1 MYILTPS
8 QRLRNTVLE
17 TIHRLPM
24 SSEAVRPYLAELVDL
39 LMNLVRVENE
49 DNAVLCMKSI
59 MDIQRGQTE
68 ATGSK
73 VQPFLDLI
81 KEMFDGMSQT
91 VKDTFD
97 APSAAPNG
105 GGGGH
110 PGSTPSTGSTATFQ
124 SPRPGSPSA
133 AAAAGLDLGVDQQTT
148 RPLTKGMQS
157 FKVLAECPIIVVS
170 LLQAKGAGHQQQQ
183 QQQHGREFV
192 QQNVSEFVPLI
203 KGVLMAQARPQQ
215 LAHDEAERRGEVFF
229 GVAKDIRNRAAF
241 GDFVTAQVKTMS
253 FLAYLLRA
261 YTKHL
266 DDFLPALPNICIR
279 MLRDCPSEKSA
290 TRKELLVAIRHIINF
305 NFREIFSSKVDDLL
319 DERTLIG
326 DGLTVYETMRPL
338 AYSMLADLIHHV
350 RDKLNRTQ
358 IQRTIETFS
367 KNMLED
373 FPGTSFQT
381 MSAKLLLGMADSISS
396 LPNRE
401 DGRYFL
407 IMILHAIADKF
418 ALMNRE
424 YPNAVKLSKRHEQ
437 QQQQQQGPAGAPSRE
452 EHPAAPLSSPPDWDE
467 TDIFHATPIKT
478 SIPRDATVN
487 PVEDNKFLFRNL
499 MNGLKAMFYRLRYTN
514 PDTLHIDPANAPPNW
529 KDVSHSFTA
538 EEVEVITRL
547 FHEGAKVFRYYR
559 LEQPPSDTPYASPIE
574 YWANFY
580 MIQSGKEERELL
592 ETFATVFHCVDPA
605 TFHEVFQTQ
614 IPKLYGL
621 MFEHTALL
629 HIPQFFLASE
639 ATSPSFAGML
649 LQFLMERI
657 EDVGSA
663 DIKKSS
669 ILLRMFKLS
678 FMAVTLFSN
687 QNEQVLLPHVT
698 KLVTQAIRLSTTAD
712 EPMNYFYLLR
722 SLFRSIGG
730 GRFELLYKEILPLLE
745 MLLEV
750 LNTLLLAS
758 RKPHER
764 HLYVELCLTVPA
776 RLSNLLPHLSYLM
789 RPLVVALRADGDL
802 VGQGLRTLELC
813 VDNLTADYLDPIMAP
828 VMDDLMQAL
837 WDHLRPAPYNHFH
850 SHTTMRIL
858 GKLGGRNRK
867 FLTQPP
873 RLAFRSYADDE
884 PSFDVRLLGST
895 KDRAFPAGLG
905 VDLAV
910 SRIRELPK
918 TAVAQKADA
927 FYKPQALRFIAAQIK
942 MHLGADA
949 LPEDFARTVRLRAQD
964 LVAAPPAPAA
974 SAAAAT
980 DFMARADRDRSIA
993 KRDAQ
998 AATLT
1003 ALLQAALHAC
1013 TLPDLQ
1019 APAEALLLDV
1029 CRHFALVDLGL
1040 ALARLEHARRPF
1052 HPHAGEGPLAI
1063 DPAVL
1068 ARAVAAALASDLPA
1082 VRDAAVRAVRHVFD
1096 AAVALFGA
1104 AEHAG
1109 RLPLF
1114 AQLAQTF
1121 CHNCFE
1127 EEWFAKAGGALGI
1140 DALTAQIALGDAW
1153 VRERQ
1158 VDFFRALMF
1167 LIRDLPADLPV
1178 QTRVQALRTLEA
1190 ILRRC
1195 NRHARKEDLAD
1206 HASQLYQ
1213 LCAHL
1218 CLELS
1223 HQNRHVRE
1231 AAQRALALLAE
1242 CAGCEV
1248 WALLHP
1254 LRDMMLQPL
1263 YTKPLR
1269 ALAFAVQ
1276 IGYLEAATYFLRLQH
1291 GLVAYNDALHRLL
1304 VETLALADADDDAL
1318 AAKPAEHRTADALV
1332 RLRVAC
1338 IRLLWTA
1345 LSLPEAAQLPAQPA
1359 TRNRIIAVFFKS
1371 LYSPADA
1378 VIDAAFEGLKG
1389 VLSQTNKLQKDLLQS
1404 GLRPLLMNLQDYKKL
1419 SVATLDGLAR
1429 LLRLLTNYFKTEIG
1443 DRLMAHMETLAQ
1455 GDPAV
1460 LQRISFGLVEQAR
1473 ETKIVAA
1480 TFHIFHLLP
1489 PTAAGMLPRLV
1500 AKVLDF
1506 EARLRRTRRSPFRP
1520 PLLRYLSRYPHET
1533 WAFFAPRLTDLQHGR
1548 FFAQI
1553 LAHPLCDKLRD
1564 AVAADAD
1571 NLAKLCFAPTD
1582 DAQRG
1587 SLPAINGIHV
1597 LHALC
1602 TFKMAWFVGQDGL
1615 RAALLDAGK
1624 RLHAQAARNAVAPAL
1639 RLPAHRAGEQLLE
1652 ILIGYLKAAPADLDF
1667 LFQLVECLTADALR
1681 PQPIV
1686 KSFLYSHVICSTDLG
1701 YWRTVVMRCIDLYN
1715 ARGTTQKTKTF
1726 LFHNLV
1732 NPILAM
1738 DVMRGSQPK
1747 DDNGGG
1753 GSPARLMDR
1762 GLLDAIHGKLWKPQL
1777 GDLSDDSAQPGVDH
1791 SRLELLQM
1799 SAFLLQ
1805 HHAAL
1810 VTDTRKDV
1818 IKFGWSY
1825 IRLEDTINKHAAYV
1839 LIALFIARFDSPNK
1853 IVQQVY
1859 VALLRAHQN
1868 EGRALVTQALD
1879 LIAPVLPKRLA
1890 APPGGAGAGDRDR
1903 DRDPRHPV
1911 WAKWPKRIIAEESS
1925 NLQQFICVLQ
1935 FMIRNPDLFYAS
1947 REHFV
1952 PLIVQNL
1959 SKLAAPPSP
1968 SNDSKKLVLNAIQ
1981 LIRDWETRRITGRP
1995 PSPVAAAATATGSPD
2010 ARRRTQEEA
2019 TTAASS
2025 PAQPSAAAGGER
2037 AEWEIP
2043 APQRSQLIKYL
2054 ATLMSTFIE
2063 RYPVPAAKL
2072 RELHAPPSPLPPT
2085 HVEIC
2090 QKAFA
2095 LFHDFLSPGY
2105 WDDLGVDLFPKLA
2118 EAMLASDKTDKALSA
2133 EALDRPDDKSVAHV
2147 VNTLQIVRVVLH
2159 TKPAAWIQGQLPF
2172 LQKILEKALR
2182 AESTE
2187 IQDCLHASD
2196 PALDNGRTITPLLRS
2211 VLDALP
2217 PASADE
2223 DDMEVETP
2231 ASAFLAF
2238 VSTTAL
2244 ETLAAGNLLAGLNIL
2259 HTVAAVRPAMVDPQ
2273 IPHVMRALQQKLAK
2287 DHVNAHAPAPN
2298 APPAPAAG
2306 AAPTPA
2312 RGSGSGSGS
2321 GEPPAAGAPD
2331 PREAEIQVQLI
2342 LKAIAILSRR
2352 MGTLGEH
2359 RRPFLSVLASLVEK
2373 SPDVRLCEEI
2383 LRLVETWIF
2392 DSTDPWPTL
2401 KEKTAVL
2408 HKMLNF
2414 EARPDPTLL
2423 HKFLD
2428 LVIRIYEDPRVTR
2441 TELTVRLEHAFLV
2454 GTRAKDVPMRNRF
2467 LAIFDRSLTRTAPA
2481 RLLYVLTS
2489 QNWETLAETFWLS
2502 QAIQLV
2508 LGSVDMTTP
2517 AQLHADDFRVLAA
2530 SQIFGGN
2537 GAPDP
2542 RERDLML
2549 DDRLEELIE
2558 GHRRFVASIGAVTTR
2573 ELLEPL
2579 CQLQHSDSGET
2590 AQEIWATLFPLCWSA
2605 LAREDRMELEKG
2617 LVGLVTKDF
2626 HQRQIDRR
2634 PNVVQ
2639 ALLEGVVRARPAVK
2653 FPPHVLKFLC
2663 KTYDAWYTALV
2674 ALEQQVLAPVL
2685 DTPTLRESSLDALLE
2700 TYAGLQEDDLYYG
2713 TWRRRCKF
2721 VETNAALS
2729 YEQMGMWDKAQGFYD
2744 AARIKARTG
2753 VVPFSQGEY
2762 MLWEDHWLVC
2772 AQKLQQWDVLS
2783 DFARHENF
2791 NDLLL
2796 EASYR
2801 NFEQWTGA
2809 ENLEGTHAILKAVS
2823 DAPTP
2828 RRTFFQA
2835 FMALLRLHDGAETP
2849 ADFHRACDEAMQLA
2863 IRKWHQ
2869 LPARI
2874 TQAHLPLLQGFQQLI
2889 ELHDAQLIFQSLHGT
2904 AAANL
2909 DAKSQELKL
2918 LLGTWRDRLPN
2929 VWDDINAWQS
2939 LVTWRQHIF
2948 QQINKTYLGL
2958 IQPGGGAAGGATNGG
2973 GAAGGAAGGGNNSF
2987 AYRGY
2992 HETAW
2997 IINRFAHVARKHQL
3011 PDVCIAQLSKIY
3023 TLPNIEIQEAFLKLR
3038 EQAKCHYQNATELT
3052 NGLDVINNTN
3062 LNYFNAQQKAEFYTL
3077 KGMFQAK
3084 LGSADDANDAFGT
3097 ALQFDIHLPKA
3108 WAEWGYY
3115 NDALFKGEPHDIAK
3129 AAAAVSCYLEAASLF
3144 KNAKSRKLL
3153 GRVLWLLSIDD
3164 AAGTIAKAFED
3175 FKGETPVWYWIT
3187 FIPQLLTSLSQREA
3201 RIARAIL
3208 VRIAKL
3214 YPQALYF
3221 HIRTNREDMLVIKR
3235 QAEQKAEKMQ
3245 QQQQQQQGQQG
3256 QQPKQGSPSMKT
3268 EPAADGGSD
3277 RPNSSSRPNTSNSN
3291 GDTAMTNGAN
3301 GVTNG
3306 AAGASANGTSASPK
3320 RESDGAVPSDE
3331 PKKEPEQA
3339 RKPWEHSEDIMQ
3351 VLKTAFPLLALS
3363 METMV
3368 DQIQK
3373 HFKCPPDEDA
3383 YRLIVALLNDGLA
3396 YIGRVPGAYAQDYK
3410 LPQGTEANIRKFAET
3425 ILPPHIRSAFEADF
3439 VARKPTMHEYVQKL
3453 RTWRDKFEEKLD
3465 RRPRA
3470 ASLES
3475 YSHHLSEFQFAKFD
3489 DVEVP
3494 GQYLQHRDKNTDFVR
3509 IARFLPDVDLVR
3521 TVGFSHRRLQ
3531 MRGTDGRVHAFAV
3544 QHPAARHSRREERTL
3559 QLFRIFNGVLAKRK
3573 EARRRNLSFY
3583 LPLMVP
3589 LAPAIRL
3596 VQEEANFV
3604 SLQGVY
3610 EDHCRRHG
3618 LNKDDPVLFTMDR
3631 LRSMADQ
3638 RTNVSISPTDLHP
3651 SAPNRVQK
3659 YPDQAQNLRMEVL
3672 RAVQE
3677 RWVPNTVA
3685 LEHFQR
3691 THAAFA
3697 DFWLFRRHFAH
3708 QLAALTF
3715 LTYAMHMTARY
3726 PHKLSIARDSGRVW
3740 GSELIPSLSQKCL
3753 FHNPEPVP
3761 FRLTPNLQALLGP
3774 LATEGI
3780 FAAAVMAI
3788 ARCLTE
3794 PEGELEHQLGVFV
3807 RDEVMFW
3814 ATQHRASIEGQLR
3827 ERVQVNAETIVKK
3840 ALALARTAQGTL
3852 PAHQTVIDTISAAV
3866 DPMRLAQADALWM
3879 PYL

>member
-1 MYILTPS
+1 MESGILILLLVSLRGPNLA

-24 SSEAVRPYLAELVDL
+24 GSDTVKPYLPELIDL
-39 LMNLVRVENE
+39 LMNLVRIENE

-68 ATGSK
+68 ATGSR

-97 APSAAPNG
+97 APAPNG
-105 GGGGH
+105 SGL
-110 PGSTPSTGSTATFQ
+110 PGSTPSTSTSATFQ
-124 SPRPGSPSA
+124 SPRPSSPSA
-133 AAAAGLDLGVDQQTT
+133 SAGMDIGMDQQTT

-170 LLQAKGAGHQQQQ
+170 LQAHKSA
-183 QQQHGREFV
+183 V
-192 QQNVSEFVPLI
+192 QQNVREFVPLI
-203 KGVLMAQARPQQ
+203 KGVLMAQAKPQQ
-215 LAHDEAERRGEVFF
+215 LAHEEADKRGEVFF
-229 GVAKDIRNRAAF
+229 GVSKDIKNRAAF
-241 GDFVTAQVKTMS
+241 GDFITAQVKTMS

-350 RDKLNRTQ
+350 RDKLSRKQ

-381 MSAKLLLGMADSISS
+381 MSAKLLLGMADSISN
-396 LPNRE
+396 LQNKE
-401 DGRYFL
+401 DGRHFL

-424 YPNAVKLSKRHEQ
+424 YPNAVKLSKLHEQ
-437 QQQQQQGPAGAPSRE
+437 QKISAVRE
-452 EHPAAPLSSPPDWDE
+452 EHLAEPSSPPDWDE
-467 TDIFHATPIKT
+467 TDIFYATPVKT

-547 FHEGAKVFRYYR
+547 FHEGAKVFRYYS
-559 LEQPPSDTPYASPIE
+559 LEQPPSDTQYASPIE

-605 TFHEVFQTQ
+605 TFHEVFQVQ
-614 IPKLYGL
+614 IPKLYGM

-639 ATSPSFAGML
+639 PTSPSFAGML
-649 LQFLMERI
+649 LQFLMDRI

-678 FMAVTLFSN
+678 FMAVTLFST

-698 KLVTQAIRLSTTAD
+698 KLVTKAIQLSTTAD

-750 LNTLLLAS
+750 LNNLLNAS

-828 VMDDLMQAL
+828 VMEDLMQAL
-837 WDHLRPAPYNHFH
+837 WDHLCPAPYNHFH

-867 FLTQPP
+867 FLTNPP
-873 RLAFRSYADDE
+873 KLEFRPYADDA
-884 PSFDVRLLGST
+884 PSFDVRLIGST
-895 KDRAFPAGLG
+895 KDRAFPSGLG

-918 TAVAQKADA
+918 SPVARKADE
-927 FYKPQALRFIAAQIK
+927 FYKPQALRFVAAQIR
-942 MHLGADA
+942 MHIGVDS
-949 LPEDFARTVRLRAQD
+949 LPDDFARTVRLQAND
-964 LVAAPPAPAA
+964 LVNAN
-974 SAAAAT
+974 AAAAL
-980 DFMARADRDRSIA
+980 DFMERSERDKSIA

-998 AATLT
+998 EDTLKT
-1003 ALLQAALHAC
+1003 LLQAALHAC

-1019 APAEALLLDV
+1019 ASASALMLDV
-1029 CRHFALVDLGL
+1029 CRHFTIVDLGT
-1040 ALARLEHARRPF
+1040 ALARLKHKQRPF
-1052 HPHAGEGPLAI
+1052 NPQSGEGPLCL
-1063 DPAVL
+1063 DTSVL
-1068 ARAVAAALASDLPA
+1068 ARAVAESLSSDLPE
-1082 VRDAAVRAVRHVFD
+1082 VRDAAVQAVRHVFD
-1096 AAVALFGA
+1096 AASVLFGA
-1104 AEHAG
+1104 AEHAC

-1114 AQLAQTF
+1114 AQLAKTF

-1140 DALTAQIALGDAW
+1140 DTLNSKIELGDAW
-1153 VRERQ
+1153 MGERQ
-1158 VDFFRALMF
+1158 IEFFRALIF
-1167 LIRDLPADLPV
+1167 LIRDIPADLPV
-1178 QTRVQALRTLEA
+1178 RTRVHALRTLEA

-1195 NRHARKEDLAD
+1195 NQNVQKSDLD
-1206 HASQLYQ
+1206 NHSSKLYQ

-1223 HQNRHVRE
+1223 HMNRQVRE
-1231 AAQRALALLAE
+1231 AAQKSLAILAE
-1242 CAGCEV
+1242 CAKCEV
-1248 WALLHP
+1248 YELIMP
-1254 LRDMMLQPL
+1254 LKDMILQPI

-1269 ALAFAVQ
+1269 ALAFSVQ
-1276 IGYLEAATYFLRLQH
+1276 IGYIEAMTYFLRLQH
-1291 GLVAYNDALHRLL
+1291 GIVEFNEPLNRLI
-1304 VETLALADADDDAL
+1304 VETLALTDAEDDTL
-1318 AAKPAEHRTADALV
+1318 ANKPTEYRTAELLV
-1332 RLRVAC
+1332 HLRVSC
-1338 IRLLWTA
+1338 IKLLWTA
-1345 LSLPEAAQLPAQPA
+1345 LSLPESASLPSQPA
-1359 TRNRIIAVFFKS
+1359 TRNRIISVFFKS
-1371 LYSPADA
+1371 LYSPSNE

-1429 LLRLLTNYFKTEIG
+1429 LLKLLTNYFKTEIG
-1443 DRLMAHMETLAQ
+1443 DRLMTHMETLAQ
-1455 GDPAV
+1455 DPAV
-1460 LQRISFGLVEQAR
+1460 LQRISFGLVEQSR
-1473 ETKIVAA
+1473 EMKIVAA
-1480 TFHIFHLLP
+1480 TFNIFHLLP
-1489 PTAAGMLPRLV
+1489 PTAVAMMPRLV

-1506 EARLRRTRRSPFRP
+1506 EDRLRRTKRSPFRQ
-1520 PLLRYLSRYPHET
+1520 PLLRYLNRYPKET
-1533 WAFFAPRLTDLQHGR
+1533 WAFFAARLADLTHGR

-1564 AVAADAD
+1564 AVVADAD
-1571 NLAKLCFAPTD
+1571 HLAQLCFPADEP
-1582 DAQRG
+1582 RG
-1587 SLPAINGIHV
+1587 NLQTINGIHV
-1597 LHALC
+1597 FHSLC
-1602 TFKMAWFVGQDGL
+1602 TFKMPWFAAHDGL
-1615 RAALLDAGK
+1615 RATLLEAGK
-1624 RLHAQAARNAVAPAL
+1624 RLYAQQKRNAIEPAL
-1639 RLPAHRAGEQLLE
+1639 RLPAYRAGEQLVE
-1652 ILIGYLKAAPADLDF
+1652 ILIWYLKAAPADLDF
-1667 LFQLVECLTADALR
+1667 LFQLIECITADELKT
-1681 PQPIV
+1681 QQIV
-1686 KSFLYSHVICSTDLG
+1686 KSFIYSQIVCSTSLS
-1701 YWRTVVMRCIDLYN
+1701 YWRTIVMRCIDLYN
-1715 ARGTTQKTKTF
+1715 ARGTTQRTKTF
-1726 LFHNLV
+1726 TFHNLV

-1738 DVMRGSQPK
+1738 DVMRGYK
-1747 DDNGGG
+1747 NKEDGGA
-1753 GSPARLMDR
+1753 ARLMDR
-1762 GLLDAIHGKLWKPQL
+1762 SLLDAIHNKLWKPQL
-1777 GDLSDDSAQPGVDH
+1777 GDISDDSAQPGVDH

-1799 SAFLLQ
+1799 SAFLLKY
-1805 HHAAL
+1805 HHNL
-1810 VTDTRKDV
+1810 VNDTRKDI

-1839 LIALFIARFDSPNK
+1839 LIAFFIAQFDSPSK
-1853 IVQQVY
+1853 IVTQVY

-1868 EGRALVTQALD
+1868 EGRALVIQALD
-1879 LIAPVLPKRLA
+1879 LIAPVLPKRLSG
-1890 APPGGAGAGDRDR
+1890 PG
-1903 DRDPRHPV
+1903 DPKYPM
-1911 WAKWPKRIIAEESS
+1911 WAKWPKRIISEESS
-1925 NLQQFICVLQ
+1925 NLQQFICILQ
-1935 FMIRNPDLFYAS
+1935 FMIRNPDLFYES

-1959 SKLAAPPSP
+1959 SKLASPPSP

-1981 LIRDWETRRITGRP
+1981 LIRDWETRRITGMSRP
-1995 PSPVAAAATATGSPD
+1995 PSAATATGSPE
-2010 ARRRTQEEA
+2010 ARRRTIEEP
-2019 TTAASS
+2019 TSSSS
-2025 PAQPSAAAGGER
+2025 PARPADGEK
-2037 AEWEIP
+2037 AEYEIP
-2043 APQRSQLIKYL
+2043 TPQRSQLIKYL

-2063 RYPVPAAKL
+2063 RYPVPASKL
-2072 RELHAPPSPLPPT
+2072 RELNAPPSPLPPT
-2085 HVEIC
+2085 HIEIC
-2090 QKAFA
+2090 KKAFA
-2095 LFHDFLSPGY
+2095 LFYDFLSPGY
-2105 WDDLGVDLFPKLA
+2105 WTDLGVDLFPKLA
-2118 EAMLASDKTDKALSA
+2118 EAVLASEKTDKALLAESA
-2133 EALDRPDDKSVAHV
+2133 PDRQDDKNVAYV
-2147 VNTLQIVRVVLH
+2147 VNTLQIVRVVLN
-2159 TKPAAWIQGQLPF
+2159 TKSDEWIQGQMPF
-2172 LQKILEKALR
+2172 IQRILEKVLR
-2182 AESTE
+2182 AESAE
-2187 IQDCLHASD
+2187 IQDCLHKSD
-2196 PALDNGRTITPLLRS
+2196 YELDNQRKIKPLLRS
-2211 VLDALP
+2211 VLDAIP
-2217 PASADE
+2217 KESTEE

-2231 ASAFLAF
+2231 STEFLTFLSNIAM
-2238 VSTTAL
+2238 
-2244 ETLAAGNLLAGLNIL
+2244 ETLAANNLIAGINIL
-2259 HTVAAVRPAMVDPQ
+2259 YTLSQVRPNMVDPQ
-2273 IPHVMRALQQKLAK
+2273 IPHIMRALQQKLAK
-2287 DHVNAHAPAPN
+2287 DHVSAHTTPAAPPNAPN
-2298 APPAPAAG
+2298 A
-2306 AAPTPA
+2306 
-2312 RGSGSGSGS
+2312 RSG
-2321 GEPPAAGAPD
+2321 GEPNPNAPD
-2331 PREAEIQVQLI
+2331 PKEAEIQVQLI
-2342 LKAIAILSRR
+2342 LQAIEILSLR

-2373 SPDVRLCEEI
+2373 SPDLRLCEEI
-2383 LRLVETWIF
+2383 LRLVEAWIF
-2392 DSTDPWPTL
+2392 DSSDPWPTL

-2414 EARPDPTLL
+2414 EARPEPTLL

-2467 LAIFDRSLTRTAPA
+2467 MAIFDRSLTRTSTA

-2489 QNWETLAETFWLS
+2489 QNWETLAETFWLN
-2502 QAIQLV
+2502 QAIQLIF
-2508 LGSVDMTTP
+2508 GSIDMSTP
-2517 AQLHADDFRVLAA
+2517 AQLHADDFRMIQA
-2530 SQIFGGN
+2530 SQIFN
-2537 GAPDP
+2537 TNDP
-2542 RERDLML
+2542 REKDLL
-2549 DDRLEELIE
+2549 VDDKLEELIE
-2558 GHRRFVASIGAVTTR
+2558 SHRKFCASIGDVKTR
-2573 ELLEPL
+2573 EILEPL
-2579 CQLQHSDSGET
+2579 CQLQHSDFGET
-2590 AQEIWATLFPLCWSA
+2590 AQQIWATLFPLCWSA
-2605 LAREDRMELEKG
+2605 LSKEDRMELEKG

-2634 PNVVQ
+2634 PNVIQ
-2639 ALLEGVVRARPAVK
+2639 ALLEGIVRAQPKVK
-2653 FPPHVLKFLC
+2653 FPPHVMKFLC

-2674 ALEQQVLAPVL
+2674 SLEEQVMTPII
-2685 DTPTLRESSLDALLE
+2685 DTPTLRESNLDALLE

-2801 NFEQWTGA
+2801 NFEQWTGN
-2809 ENLEGTHAILKAVS
+2809 ENLENTNSIIKAVS

-2835 FMALLRLHDGAETP
+2835 FMSLLKFYDNSETQ
-2849 ADFHRACDEAMQLA
+2849 ADFNRVCDEAMQLS

-2869 LPARI
+2869 LPKRI
-2874 TQAHLPLLQGFQQLI
+2874 THAHIPILQGFQQLI

-2904 AAANL
+2904 TTANL

-2958 IQPGGGAAGGATNGG
+2958 IQQ
-2973 GAAGGAAGGGNNSF
+2973 GGGNNNSNSF

-3011 PDVCIAQLSKIY
+3011 PDVCISQLSKIY

-3038 EQAKCHYQNATELT
+3038 EQAKCHYQNATELN

-3084 LGSADDANDAFGT
+3084 LGSQDDANDAFGT

-3115 NDALFKGEPHDIAK
+3115 NDALFKNEPHDIAK

-3153 GRVLWLLSIDD
+3153 SRVLWLLSIDD
-3164 AAGTIAKAFED
+3164 AEGKIAKAFED

-3201 RIARAIL
+3201 RIARGIL
-3208 VRIAKL
+3208 IRIAKL

-3235 QAEQKAEKMQ
+3235 QAEQKMEKMNQ
-3245 QQQQQQQGQQG
+3245 Q
-3256 QQPKQGSPSMKT
+3256 KQSSPNMKT
-3268 EPAADGGSD
+3268 EPASEAGTE
-3277 RPNSSSRPNTSNSN
+3277 RPNSSSRPNTSNSS
-3291 GDTAMTNGAN
+3291 GDTVMTNGAN
-3301 GVTNG
+3301 GVANG
-3306 AAGASANGTSASPK
+3306 AAGGNANGTSASPK
-3320 RESDGAVPSDE
+3320 RESDGPAQSDE
-3331 PKKEPEQA
+3331 QKKEQEQS

-3425 ILPPHIRSAFEADF
+3425 ILPPHIRSSFEEDF
-3439 VARKPTMHEYVQKL
+3439 VAHKPTMYEYIQKL
-3453 RTWRDKFEEKLD
+3453 RKWRDKFEEKLD
-3465 RRPRA
+3465 RRPRS

-3475 YSHHLSEFQFAKFD
+3475 YSHHLSEFKFAKFD

-3494 GQYLQHRDKNTDFVR
+3494 GQYLQHRDKNSDFVR
-3509 IARFLPDVDLVR
+3509 IERFLPDVDLVR
-3521 TVGFSHRRLQ
+3521 TIGFSHRRLKI
-3531 MRGTDGRVHAFAV
+3531 RGTDGSIHSFAV

-3583 LPLMVP
+3583 LPLMIP

-3638 RTNVSISPTDLHP
+3638 RTNVSPPNAHP
-3651 SAPNRVQK
+3651 SPATKTTQK

-3685 LEHFQR
+3685 LEAFQR
-3691 THAAFA
+3691 THPAFA

-3715 LTYAMHMTARY
+3715 MTYAMHMTARY

-3740 GSELIPSLSQKCL
+3740 GSELIPSMSQKCL

-3827 ERVQVNAETIVKK
+3827 ERVQVNSETIVKK

-3852 PAHQTVIDTISAAV
+3852 PAHQTIIDTISASV